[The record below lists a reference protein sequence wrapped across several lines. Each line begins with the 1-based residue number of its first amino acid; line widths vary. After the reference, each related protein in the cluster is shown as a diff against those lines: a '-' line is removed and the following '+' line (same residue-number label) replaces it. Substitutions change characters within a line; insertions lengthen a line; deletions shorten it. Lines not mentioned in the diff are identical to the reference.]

1 MTAMSTSFIT
11 SIYADKDKYDYIVL
25 NTGDIVIVDFNMNQ
39 AKRTELI
46 ESGYKQ
52 TMKYFTEILPVKKI
66 KIKNN
71 YEKILTFMLRIE
83 KLINS
88 RKIFKAKIELGDLF
102 IELADLSLNID
113 ANDFND
119 IKSFK
124 DTFIK
129 K

>member
-52 TMKYFTEILPVKKI
+52 TMKYFTEIL
-66 KIKNN
+66 
-71 YEKILTFMLRIE
+71 R
-83 KLINS
+83 
-88 RKIFKAKIELGDLF
+88 
-102 IELADLSLNID
+102 
-113 ANDFND
+113 
-119 IKSFK
+119 
-124 DTFIK
+124 
-129 K
+129 